1 MFRSIA
7 HNKDFEVLLAYET
20 EDLLPP
26 GVLSQTFAHYVVSG
40 LTDASAKYE
49 LPICRIIQKFKFSLL
64 KFKRFKM
71 FLQLYI
77 DCNLPPICQGIQHEI
92 YLHL

>member
-40 LTDASAKYE
+40 LTDASDKYE
-49 LPICRIIQKFKFSLL
+49 LSVFRINQ
-64 KFKRFKM
+64 
-71 FLQLYI
+71 
-77 DCNLPPICQGIQHEI
+77 
-92 YLHL
+92 